1 MLNKNVFLWI
11 KTKTFPNEG
20 KQRVYVAVK
29 LIPNAMLKYIFRH
42 KRNDT
47 RGKLETSGIKEE
59 QENVHVSALLNFP

>member
-1 MLNKNVFLWI
+1 MLNKNVFFWI
-11 KTKTFPNEG
+11 KTKSFPNEG

-29 LIPNAMLKYIFRH
+29 LITNDMLKYIFRH

-59 QENVHVSALLNFP
+59 QEQQKMIKM